1 MTIYRLILISLCI
14 SFVGLLA
21 SCGTSPPA
29 RLYLLEPV
37 AVGSS
42 ASLNSFTTILVNE
55 VSLAEHLTR
64 KEILSRNQHYQVS
77 AASFDRWAEPLESNI
92 TSVLAANLSVLIAS
106 ASVLSHPWTVG
117 ENARFT
123 VSVQVLS
130 FGPDPSGDVTL
141 TALWQIAASDGETV
155 AQRRARYSQSRATSE
170 PIETVASMSK
180 VLADLSLDIATALQA
195 VSSTSVSEQYG
206 VRGKL

>member
-1 MTIYRLILISLCI
+1 MTIYRLIPISLCI
-14 SFVGLLA
+14 SFAGLLS

-37 AVGSS
+37 AVSS
-42 ASLNSFTTILVNE
+42 QASLSSFTTILVNE
-55 VSLAEHLTR
+55 VSLAEHLAR

-77 AASFDRWAEPLESNI
+77 AASFDRWAESLESNI

-106 ASVLSHPWTVG
+106 ASVISHPWTVG
-117 ENARFT
+117 ENAEFT

-141 TALWQIAASDGETV
+141 TAVWRIAAAGGETV
-155 AQRRARYSQSRATSE
+155 AQRRARYSQSRATNE
-170 PIETVASMSK
+170 PVETVASMSQ
-180 VLADLSLDIATALQA
+180 VLADLSKDIATALQT
-195 VSSTSVSEQYG
+195 VSSTSVSERRD
-206 VRGKL
+206 VRSKL